1 MAITDGYCTLVEVK
15 AALRLPETD
24 TVDDV
29 MLSIAIESA
38 SREIEGYTERVFTST
53 VGTRIYVPMDDYVV
67 QIDDLSALT
76 SIKSSSE
83 GTAFNVTWQPTD
95 YQLEPLNGISGGLT
109 IPATRIRAV
118 GDYTWPRWDGGMAE
132 GQEATVQV
140 VGTFGWP
147 SVPFAV
153 KQACILLSLRQFKRY
168 DSPLGVA
175 GFGEMGAMRVS
186 RLDPDVQALLSP
198 FVKVRMA

>member
-1 MAITDGYCTLVEVK
+1 
-15 AALRLPETD
+15 
-24 TVDDV
+24 
-29 MLSIAIESA
+29 
-38 SREIEGYTERVFTST
+38 
-53 VGTRIYVPMDDYVV
+53 
-67 QIDDLSALT
+67 
-76 SIKSSSE
+76 
-83 GTAFNVTWQPTD
+83 
-95 YQLEPLNGISGGLT
+95 
-109 IPATRIRAV
+109 
-118 GDYTWPRWDGGMAE
+118 MAE